1 MNVNYSRDKE
11 LSKEPKLGE
20 GNVIIDAHRLQL
32 NMEMIDEV
40 DDEPKRKSSDSD
52 LEETEITG
60 VVCKENSTEN

>member
-1 MNVNYSRDKE
+1 
-11 LSKEPKLGE
+11 
-20 GNVIIDAHRLQL
+20 
-32 NMEMIDEV
+32 MEMIDEV